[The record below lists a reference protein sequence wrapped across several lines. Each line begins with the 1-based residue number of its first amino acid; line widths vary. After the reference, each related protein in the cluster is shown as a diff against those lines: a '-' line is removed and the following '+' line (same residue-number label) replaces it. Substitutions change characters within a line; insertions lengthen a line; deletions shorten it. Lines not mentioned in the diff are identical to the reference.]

1 MKLVKIK
8 ILNKQTFPDGRK
20 EKIKHEGKG
29 KYNLKN
35 DKHYLVYNENNKGL
49 EDVETILKFNEEK
62 NRVLMQRSKP
72 RKTRQVFDV
81 NESCLFE
88 YAIGRH
94 KMKFLTETKS
104 LKIETSKNK
113 GIIKIKYNLLQNQEI
128 FAENSLKVE
137 YSFIDEEC
145 SKNG

>member
-62 NRVLMQRSKP
+62 NRVLMQRAKP
-72 RKTRQVFDV
+72 RKT
-81 NESCLFE
+81 
-88 YAIGRH
+88 RH